1 MVERIGS
8 YLPPKFPLF
17 HGWDQQW
24 LNYYWLMLGESGW
37 IFGLKTNMKY
47 SKANIKIIKIV
58 TSRLVLVQSIRAY
71 FDQKIFFLPFFIG
84 TLYFCTLPRSWS
96 LHIFDTIAVFGQK
109 MTFKK
114 KNHFLNSTLALPI
127 KISNLPSVGL
137 CSSSRSW
144 ETYGDQVPN
153 FSNPQIWQAHLAR
166 MSHFLHPALSSEN

>member
-1 MVERIGS
+1 MGAWHGDTAANHTDLLYLTCRRGRKNYIRCPDVVERIGS

-71 FDQKIFFLPFFIG
+71 FDQKNFFLPFFIG

-114 KNHFLNSTLALPI
+114 KKSFF
-127 KISNLPSVGL
+127 KF
-137 CSSSRSW
+137 
-144 ETYGDQVPN
+144 Y
-153 FSNPQIWQAHLAR
+153 
-166 MSHFLHPALSSEN
+166 LSIANKDI